1 MGAVD
6 GRVVLVRLPLDD
18 SDTRDGIG
26 IVPPSEGASTPSSE
40 ADHLAVKSVKQTCLS
55 SSAEA
60 LVRWGP
66 VKAKKRYQRC
76 RHDDDRQACPH
87 RRTHTYIRTRKWT
100 HHGFAALE
108 S

>member
-1 MGAVD
+1 MVD
-6 GRVVLVRLPLDD
+6 GHVVLVRLPLGD
-18 SDTRDGIG
+18 SGSRDGIG
-26 IVPPSEGASTPSSE
+26 IVPTSEGASTLSSE

-66 VKAKKRYQRC
+66 VEAKKRYQRC
-76 RHDDDRQACPH
+76 GHDDDRQACPH
-87 RRTHTYIRTRKWT
+87 THTYSMGNTQMDTSWPRST
-100 HHGFAALE
+100 LE